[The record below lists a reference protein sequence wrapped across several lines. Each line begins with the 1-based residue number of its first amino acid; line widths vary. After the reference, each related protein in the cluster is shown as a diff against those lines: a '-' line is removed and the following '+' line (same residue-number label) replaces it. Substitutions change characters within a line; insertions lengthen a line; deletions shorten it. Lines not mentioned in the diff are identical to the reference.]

1 MRRLLLSTL
10 IAAGLTLIGIYAFAA
25 ISNYNNAITKQS
37 TKLVAKAQSKIQ
49 GLVLYI
55 KSDYFKLKDKQGK
68 SDAPSLERCNQIA
81 DILKVTIDELR
92 NVAKKERLRRFMERE
107 GITEDDFEVLTE
119 GERTLIKLYR
129 SLDED
134 SRRDFGGMVY
144 MLLRHSQDE
153 GVQEI
158 LEEFMKCA

>member
-1 MRRLLLSTL
+1 MRFGDYLKNKRRQK
-10 IAAGLTLIGIYAFAA
+10 
-25 ISNYNNAITKQS
+25 NITQEDLARALGVS
-37 TKLVAKAQSKIQ
+37 SVFIHQLET
-49 GLVLYI
+49 
-55 KSDYFKLKDKQGK
+55 GK
-68 SDAPSLERCNQIA
+68 VDAPSLERCNQIA

>member
-1 MRRLLLSTL
+1 MRF
-10 IAAGLTLIGIYAFAA
+10 G
-25 ISNYNNAITKQS
+25 
-37 TKLVAKAQSKIQ
+37 
-49 GLVLYI
+49 
-55 KSDYFKLKDKQGK
+55 DYLKNKRRQKNTTQEDLARALGVSSVFIHQLETGK
-68 SDAPSLERCNQIA
+68 VDAPSLERCNQIA
-81 DILKVTIDELR
+81 DILEVTIDELW

-144 MLLRHSQDE
+144 MLLRRSQDE

>member
-1 MRRLLLSTL
+1 MRFGDYLKNKRRQK
-10 IAAGLTLIGIYAFAA
+10 
-25 ISNYNNAITKQS
+25 NITQEDLARALGVS
-37 TKLVAKAQSKIQ
+37 SVFIHQLET
-49 GLVLYI
+49 
-55 KSDYFKLKDKQGK
+55 GK
-68 SDAPSLERCNQIA
+68 VDAPSLERCNQIA
-81 DILKVTIDELR
+81 DILEVTIDELR

-129 SLDED
+129 TLDED

>member
-1 MRRLLLSTL
+1 MRFGDYLKNKRRQK
-10 IAAGLTLIGIYAFAA
+10 
-25 ISNYNNAITKQS
+25 NITQEDLARALGVS
-37 TKLVAKAQSKIQ
+37 SVFIHQLET
-49 GLVLYI
+49 
-55 KSDYFKLKDKQGK
+55 GK
-68 SDAPSLERCNQIA
+68 VDAPSLERCNQIA
-81 DILKVTIDELR
+81 DILEVTIDELR

-144 MLLRHSQDE
+144 MLLRRSQDE
-153 GVQEI
+153 GLQEI

>member
-1 MRRLLLSTL
+1 MRF
-10 IAAGLTLIGIYAFAA
+10 G
-25 ISNYNNAITKQS
+25 
-37 TKLVAKAQSKIQ
+37 
-49 GLVLYI
+49 
-55 KSDYFKLKDKQGK
+55 DYLKNKRRQKNTTQEDLARALGVSSVFIHQLETGK
-68 SDAPSLERCNQIA
+68 VDAPSLERCNQIA
-81 DILKVTIDELR
+81 DILEVTIDELWS
-92 NVAKKERLRRFMERE
+92 VAKKERLRRFMERE

-144 MLLRHSQDE
+144 MLLRRSQDE